1 MRIAWIKRKS
11 DNVNFILPKSFGMN
25 VYEIEDL
32 EKTDEKIEELIKNKC
47 NPIII
52 SNELAGF
59 SESIIKR
66 YSKDEEINII
76 IAKRK
81 E

>member
-1 MRIAWIKRKS
+1 MNIAWIKRKD
-11 DNVNFILPKSFGMN
+11 DNVNFILPRNLGMN

-32 EKTDEKIEELIKNKC
+32 DKTDEKIEEVIENKH
-47 NPIII
+47 NPIVI

-59 SESIIKR
+59 SENIIKK
-66 YSKDEEINII
+66 YSKDEGINII

>member
-1 MRIAWIKRKS
+1 MNIAWIKRKD
-11 DNVNFILPKSFGMN
+11 DNVNFILPKNLGMN

-32 EKTDEKIEELIKNKC
+32 DKTDEKIEEVIENKH
-47 NPIII
+47 NPIVI

-59 SESIIKR
+59 SENIIKK
-66 YSKDEEINII
+66 YSKDEGINII